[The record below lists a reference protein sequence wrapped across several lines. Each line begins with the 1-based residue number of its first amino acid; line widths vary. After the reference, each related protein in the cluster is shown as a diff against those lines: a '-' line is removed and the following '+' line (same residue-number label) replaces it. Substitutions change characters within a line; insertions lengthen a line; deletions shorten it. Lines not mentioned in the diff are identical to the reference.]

1 VKAAFL
7 VVVLAASLAASG
19 CGGSSSSVS
28 PGAEFAPAS
37 AAAYVAI
44 DTDPDS
50 SQWQNAD
57 GLSRRFPGR
66 HKAVSGLQESV
77 RSDSGLDFEKD
88 VRPALGPE
96 LDLVWLDLDNDGEDV
111 VGLMQPAD
119 VAAFERAVEK
129 GNASDPGSKLL
140 YERVDGWEVMSD
152 KRATID
158 AFKRAHAAGG
168 PVLADD
174 DSFRQAMGEYSSD
187 AILKAY
193 LSGARVME
201 KVRATVPADQQK
213 TVRQLGELDWLATA
227 LQTSDDGVRLDAT
240 ARGKPGK
247 LLRSSSGGG
256 GAGFELA
263 LPKALPA
270 DVLAY
275 LGFHGAAGAFDGI
288 ARNPALAGA
297 QFDTVRSIVRKVG
310 RLFEGENAL
319 YVRPGKGR
327 LPEITLVSEP
337 RPGTDGVATL
347 DRILADAGLG
357 GHTEATQIAGADAR
371 RVAVGDGGPTLVYA
385 NVGDKLVVTDL
396 DAGVAGVAQPGS
408 KLQDAASFRDAV
420 NGAGLPKNVASFFY
434 VDVRGGLG
442 LAEKLAGAPIPAAVK
457 RNLGPLRSAVEY
469 AASRPSEVQV
479 TLFVRVR

>member
-1 VKAAFL
+1 MKAALLL
-7 VVVLAASLAASG
+7 VLLAAALAASG

-28 PGAEFAPAS
+28 PGAKFAPAS

-50 SQWQNAD
+50 SQWQHAD
-57 GLSRRFPGR
+57 ALSHRFPGR
-66 HKAVSGLQESV
+66 HRAVSGLQESV
-77 RSDSGLDFEKD
+77 RSDSGLDFERD
-88 VRPALGPE
+88 VRPALGRE
-96 LDLVWLDLDNDGEDV
+96 LDLVWLDLENDGEDV

-119 VAAFERAVEK
+119 VDAFERAVAK
-129 GNASDPGSKLL
+129 GNKSDPSSKLL
-140 YERVDGWEVMSD
+140 YEQVDGWEVMSD
-152 KRATID
+152 KQATID

-174 DSFRQAMGEYSSD
+174 ESFRQAMGEYASD

-193 LSGARVME
+193 LSGAQVMA
-201 KVRATVPADQQK
+201 KVRASVPADQRK
-213 TVRQLGELDWLATA
+213 TVRQAGDLEWLATA
-227 LQTSDDGVRLDAT
+227 LQTSEDGVRLDAT

-256 GAGFELA
+256 SGFELS
-263 LPKALPA
+263 LPKALPS

-275 LGFHGAAGAFDGI
+275 LGFHGTAGAFDGI

-297 QFDTVRSIVRKVG
+297 QFATVRSIVRRVG
-310 RLFEGENAL
+310 RLLQGENAL
-319 YVRPGKGR
+319 YVRPGKDR

-347 DRILADAGLG
+347 DRILADANIGD
-357 GHTEATQIAGADAR
+357 HSEATQIAGADAR
-371 RVAVGDGGPTLVYA
+371 RVALGDGGPTLVYA

-396 DAGVAGVAQPGS
+396 DAGVVSVAQPGS
-408 KLQDAASFRDAV
+408 KLEDAATFRDAV

-442 LAEKLAGAPIPAAVK
+442 LAQKLSGAPIPAAVK

-479 TLFVRVR
+479 TLFLRIR